1 MRRGRINSEGR
12 KLVGGL
18 WGGNLKI
25 YRGRGSSRRCIW
37 GEKMQLE
44 WDLDT
49 VQCEQKSTHIHRCEY
64 IKPKY
69 TKYFKINWR
78 GCIWGEKMQLG
89 WDLGN
94 CGARGRDWCTMS
106 KSIFAVPSF
115 MLYYISKLD
124 WWTFSKNIS
133 TALCFIHFSSLR
145 PLPLCYVSQYFK
157 TRLVHCVKKCTFFTL
172 PSFLF
177 TRQGC
182 ALNISALIVGADVFG
197 AYLVVISKYHQQNWE
212 TGSRSARSL
221 HQGDE
226 ALKCEL
232 LNTNQTWSYYHH

>member
-1 MRRGRINSEGR
+1 MRIAFKGWKANFMRRGRINSEGR

-49 VQCEQKSTHIHRCEY
+49 VQCEQKSIHIHRSKY

-94 CGARGRDWCTMS
+94 CGARGRDWCTVS
-106 KSIFAVPSF
+106 KSIFALPCHLSCFTIFQNLTGGLFQKAFLPHYVSYTSKVSAAAF
-115 MLYYISKLD
+115 MLCSILYYTSKLD
-124 WWTFSKNIS
+124 
-133 TALCFIHFSSLR
+133 
-145 PLPLCYVSQYFK
+145 
-157 TRLVHCVKKCTFFTL
+157 
-172 PSFLF
+172 
-177 TRQGC
+177 
-182 ALNISALIVGADVFG
+182 
-197 AYLVVISKYHQQNWE
+197 
-212 TGSRSARSL
+212 
-221 HQGDE
+221 
-226 ALKCEL
+226 
-232 LNTNQTWSYYHH
+232 

>member
-1 MRRGRINSEGR
+1 MRIAFKGWKANFMRRGRINSEGR

-94 CGARGRDWCTMS
+94 CGARGRDRCTVT
-106 KSIFAVPSF
+106 KSIFAIF
-115 MLYYISKLD
+115 HALLYFKTWLVDFFKKHFYLTK
-124 WWTFSKNIS
+124 
-133 TALCFIHFSSLR
+133 CFIHF
-145 PLPLCYVSQYFK
+145 
-157 TRLVHCVKKCTFFTL
+157 
-172 PSFLF
+172 
-177 TRQGC
+177 
-182 ALNISALIVGADVFG
+182 
-197 AYLVVISKYHQQNWE
+197 
-212 TGSRSARSL
+212 
-221 HQGDE
+221 
-226 ALKCEL
+226 
-232 LNTNQTWSYYHH
+232 